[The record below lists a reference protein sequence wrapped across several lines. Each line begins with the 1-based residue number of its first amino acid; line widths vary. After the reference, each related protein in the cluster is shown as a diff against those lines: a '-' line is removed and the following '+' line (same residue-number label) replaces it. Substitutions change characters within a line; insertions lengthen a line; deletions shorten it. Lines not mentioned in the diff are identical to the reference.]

1 MTDQPKVSAL
11 KAITQVAEDLGVTLA
26 DPYARGSGA
35 TNDGPLGY
43 RIQGCIAGS
52 AAMKAAYQQIYKLGL
67 DPELDWF
74 YQFSDVDIFVYNPNK
89 DAANLSRIET
99 ILLMRGYTPL
109 NQREEIRNRRVDV
122 AGQPRWVT
130 NSVRLMSPYGFE
142 VNLINK
148 LSNGNA
154 MHDPIDVLKTFDWA
168 WLTIAAW
175 DLRTGGLI
183 SLQAALEDYFDT
195 FDQEFTL
202 LMSRLSDFEDGIM
215 SQYIMLRQMP
225 RLAKFMKGFEE
236 AHQDLSDLIAGDP
249 ENVTAAQRGL
259 FRALSRLKDL
269 GNVAAE
275 IVIKAYNAY
284 ADFMWSR
291 GDKVSR
297 AHGDVSAAYAL
308 AASEGRWQMILD
320 AAKKYGTKDQLD
332 RLLDELT

>member
-1 MTDQPKVSAL
+1 
-11 KAITQVAEDLGVTLA
+11 
-26 DPYARGSGA
+26 
-35 TNDGPLGY
+35 
-43 RIQGCIAGS
+43 
-52 AAMKAAYQQIYKLGL
+52 MKAAYQQIYKLGL
-67 DPELDWF
+67 DPEELEWF
-74 YQFSDVDIFVYNPNK
+74 YQFSDVDIFAYNPNK

-109 NQREEIRNRRVDV
+109 NEREEIRNRRVDTT
-122 AGQPRWVT
+122 GQPRWVT
-130 NSVRLMSPYGFE
+130 NSVRLLSPYGFE

-175 DLRTGGLI
+175 DLRTGGRVN
-183 SLQAALEDYFDT
+183 LQPALGDYFDS

-215 SQYIMLRQMP
+215 SQYMMLRQMP

-236 AHQDLSDLIAGDP
+236 AYRDINDQITKAAK
-249 ENVTAAQRGL
+249 NATATQLGL
-259 FRALSRLKDL
+259 LRALSLLRDQGKA
-269 GNVAAE
+269 AAE
-275 IVIKAYNAY
+275 IMVKAYNAY

-291 GDKVSR
+291 GDKVSN

-308 AASEGRWQMILD
+308 AASEGKWQMILD

-332 RLLDELT
+332 KLLDELT